1 MAFLIRSRFST
12 TAVSAVAS
20 VASIVA
26 AILLCPA
33 HAAPA
38 APAGDATKGQAVFT
52 KNTCVTCHAGGDNTM
67 DPNHPIKGAAF
78 QQKYK
83 DDAVLENT
91 IRNGFPQYGMP
102 SFTRTM
108 INDRDMKDLIAYV
121 RTFSASGKKSK

>member
-1 MAFLIRSRFST
+1 MTFLIRSRFFN
-12 TAVSAVAS
+12 TALSAA
-20 VASIVA
+20 ALIVPA
-26 AILLCPA
+26 VLIRPA
-33 HAAPA
+33 HAAPGA
-38 APAGDATKGQAVFT
+38 SAGDATKGQAVFT
-52 KNTCVTCHAGGDNTM
+52 KNSCVTCHAGGDNTM

-102 SFTRTM
+102 SFTKAM

-121 RTFSASGKKSK
+121 RTFSATGKKSK

>member
-12 TAVSAVAS
+12 AAFSAVAS
-20 VASIVA
+20 VASIVT

-33 HAAPA
+33 HA

-52 KNTCVTCHAGGDNTM
+52 KNSCVTCHAGGDNTM

-102 SFTRTM
+102 SFTKSM